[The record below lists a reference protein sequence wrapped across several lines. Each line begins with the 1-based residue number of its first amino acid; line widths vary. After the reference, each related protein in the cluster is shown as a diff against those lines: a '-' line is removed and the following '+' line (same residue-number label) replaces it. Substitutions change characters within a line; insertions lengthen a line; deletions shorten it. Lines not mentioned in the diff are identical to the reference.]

1 MGPLWTEIAS
11 WWLRLAFAGAA
22 LLLAALA
29 LIAALRQPAYRLRA
43 GGWALAVALLL
54 PVLAL
59 LPAWVALP
67 ASFAAPVRAVTGTS
81 RAKAVEESR
90 VERPAD
96 EAPAIDLGFAAALPL
111 LEDADVPAQPLVAS
125 REAIAT
131 ASAEPQTAATL
142 LPWILNSLLAAY
154 ALIVILLLARL
165 IVGHRQLVRLWAA
178 GRPAPVEVRRL
189 FHRLARGLR
198 RKPALRVSDRVA
210 GPICFGVL
218 RPRVVLPADFAAGD
232 ERRLRWVLGHELG
245 HLERRDPL
253 VGWLLGLAGALF
265 FFVPWFGKLRRSIR
279 LAQEYLADADAL
291 RAAAPLNETSSVTP
305 AEDYAD
311 FLVRLTTVAEVP
323 AGAAGVKTP
332 SSDLFRRV
340 TMLLQNS
347 GDVERRCPRRWSL
360 IAGGGLLA
368 LGVAL
373 AGAHF
378 GARDVAAAD
387 EKKVEPPKK
396 ESVEDVEDA
405 IRKALESLKKGPE
418 PLKEE
423 KKDAAP
429 ADNSKNAEEAFRQAE
444 EAMNKAREAMS
455 KNPGSAEAQR
465 NFSEAVRRYQEAF
478 RNRMQARQPQ
488 FQPPQFQPPALPQL
502 PQFQP
507 QPVPFPQL
515 PLIPQLQPLEP
526 GDFDQLNDELQK
538 MLEDLQKQLQMN
550 PFDPNLF
557 PGGAN
562 PRLRM
567 IGPGLG
573 RAARLGDVRLGILLE
588 KPNATLVEQLDLP
601 ANKGLVVAQVAPES
615 VAAKAGIKP
624 NDILLE
630 IGGKP
635 VPGEAAELRELLA
648 GIKAGDKV
656 DVVVLRKGKRETI
669 KDVKLPEAK
678 RPNPANLP
686 RAQPLLP
693 RLDLRNPNGFPP
705 EAFGGRGN
713 GTRMSVSDVNGEVTI
728 KYNENGLDYTIVGAR
743 EDGAFTPS
751 RIEVRDGEK
760 TVKANSLEKLDA
772 QYRPTA
778 ERLIKQ
784 VR

>member
-22 LLLAALA
+22 LLLAAVA
-29 LIAALRQPAYRLRA
+29 LVAALRQPAYRLRA
-43 GGWALAVALLL
+43 GAWALAVALLL

-67 ASFAAPVRAVTGTS
+67 SSFAAPSRAVTETS

-96 EAPAIDLGFAAALPL
+96 EEPAIDLGFAAALPRV
-111 LEDADVPAQPLVAS
+111 EDADKPVRPLVAS

-131 ASAEPQTAATL
+131 ASAEPLADGTL
-142 LPWILNSLLAAY
+142 IPWITNSLLSAY
-154 ALIVILLLARL
+154 ALVVIFLLARL

-178 GRPAPVEVRRL
+178 GRPAPAEVRRL
-189 FHRLARGLR
+189 FQLLARGLR
-198 RKPALRVSDRVA
+198 CKPALYVSDHVA

-218 RPRVVLPADFAAGD
+218 RPRVVLPAAFASAGD

-265 FFVPWFGKLRRSIR
+265 FFVPWFGRLRRAVR

-291 RAAAPLNETSSVTP
+291 RAAPLNETATATT

-311 FLVRLTTVAEVP
+311 FLVRLTTAAEVP

-347 GDVERRCPRRWSL
+347 GNVEQRCPQRWSL
-360 IAGGGLLA
+360 IAGGVLLV
-368 LGVAL
+368 LGVVL
-373 AGAHF
+373 VGANF
-378 GARDVAAAD
+378 GAREVAAAD
-387 EKKVEPPKK
+387 EKKIEPPKK

-429 ADNSKNAEEAFRQAE
+429 ADNAKNAEEAFRQAE

-455 KNPGSAEAQR
+455 KNLGSAEAQR
-465 NFSEAVRRYQEAF
+465 NFSESVRRYQEAF

-488 FQPPQFQPPALPQL
+488 FQPPQFQPPAP

-515 PLIPQLQPLEP
+515 PLLPQFQPLEP

-573 RAARLGDVRLGILLE
+573 RNTARLGDGRLGVRLE

-601 ANKGLVVAQVAPES
+601 ANKGLVVAEVAPES
-615 VAAKAGIKP
+615 TAAKAGIKP

-648 GIKAGDKV
+648 GIKASDKV

-669 KDVKLPEAK
+669 KNVKLPEA
-678 RPNPANLP
+678 RQPNPADMP
-686 RAQPLLP
+686 RIQPLVP
-693 RLDLRNPNGFPP
+693 RPNLLRPNGFMP
-705 EAFGGRGN
+705 EAFGGPVN
-713 GTRMSVSDVNGEVTI
+713 NTLMSARVVNGEYTLMFSENNLNVTV
-728 KYNENGLDYTIVGAR
+728 VGTK
-743 EDGAFTPS
+743 EDGVLKPS
-751 RIEVRDGEK
+751 SIEVRDGEK
-760 TVKANSLEKLDA
+760 TAKADSIEKLDKE
-772 QYRPTA
+772 YRPTV
-778 ERLIKQ
+778 EQLLKR